1 MNTSMTIWDCHGE
14 IRESPGTFVMLDEE
28 AFPWTP
34 NNGLRVAG
42 RTKSRQPCN
51 LQQFQNI

>member
-14 IRESPGTFVMLDEE
+14 IRKSPGTFVMLDEE
-28 AFPWTP
+28 TFPWTP

-42 RTKSRQPCN
+42 KTKSRQPCN